1 MSKKNG
7 LGLKQRLRGTTSEER
22 GAVLDGLPYEVG
34 FGKPPRNTRFAAGN
48 QAGKRGRP
56 KDSENLDTIIKEEFD
71 AKVVLTEGGK
81 ARKASKRRVG
91 VRQLANKVASG
102 DTKSF
107 ALYLELLRKTGQLV
121 QPQTGETLALDT
133 RDMDT
138 FERILAFL
146 DVAETAGP
154 TKTPDVAQ

>member
-1 MSKKNG
+1 MSTKNG
-7 LGLKQRLRGTTSEER
+7 LGLKQRLRGTTIDER

-34 FGKPPRNTRFAAGN
+34 FGKPPRSTRFAAGN

-71 AKVVLTEGGK
+71 AKVQVTEGGK
-81 ARKASKRRVG
+81 PRKVSKRRVG

-102 DTKSF
+102 DIKSF
-107 ALYLELLRKTGQLV
+107 AIYLELLRKTGQLV
-121 QPQTGETLALDT
+121 QPQTGETFALDD
-133 RDMDT
+133 RDMET

-146 DVAETAGP
+146 DDAGTAGP
-154 TKTPDVAQ
+154 TKPTGGAL

>member
-34 FGKPPRNTRFAAGN
+34 FGNPPRNTRFAAGN

-107 ALYLELLRKTGQLV
+107 TLYLELLRKTGQLV
-121 QPQTGETLALDT
+121 QPQTGETLALDD

-138 FERILAFL
+138 FGRILAFL

-154 TKTPDVAQ
+154 TKTPDVAP

>member
-71 AKVVLTEGGK
+71 AKVVVTEGGK
-81 ARKASKRRVG
+81 PRKASKRRVG

-102 DTKSF
+102 DIKSF
-107 ALYLELLRKTGQLV
+107 AIYLEYMRKTGQLV
-121 QPQTGETLALDT
+121 QPRTGETLALDA

-146 DVAETAGP
+146 DDAETAGP
-154 TKTPDVAQ
+154 TKTTAGAP